1 MVTEC
6 PALQEATI
14 LIADDDPSVR
24 ELLET
29 VLRKDGCRVLTASD
43 GQQAVAAASRQKVDV
58 VLLDL
63 RMPRL
68 SGLEALQ
75 RLLEVDERVVVIVLT
90 GYGALDTAREA
101 MRLGAYDYV
110 TKPFDITFLEEVIAD
125 SLSLKQEIALGGE
138 Q

>member
-6 PALQEATI
+6 PVLQGASI
-14 LIADDDPSVR
+14 LIADDDPSVCKF
-24 ELLET
+24 LET
-29 VLRKDGCRVLTASD
+29 ALSKEGCRVLTASD

-75 RLLEVDERVVVIVLT
+75 RLLEVDERMVVIVLT

-110 TKPFDITFLEEVIAD
+110 TKPFDIAFLEEVIAD
-125 SLSLKQEIALGGE
+125 SLSLEQEIALGRE

>member
-6 PALQEATI
+6 PVLQGASI

-24 ELLET
+24 EFLET
-29 VLRKDGCRVLTASD
+29 VLRKEGCRVLTASD

-63 RMPRL
+63 RMPGV

-110 TKPFDITFLEEVIAD
+110 TKPFDIDFLEEVIAD
-125 SLSLKQEIALGGE
+125 SLSLKQEIALDRE

>member
-6 PALQEATI
+6 PVLQGASI

-24 ELLET
+24 EFLET
-29 VLRKDGCRVLTASD
+29 VLRKEGCRVLTASD

-63 RMPRL
+63 RMPGV

-110 TKPFDITFLEEVIAD
+110 TKPFDPAFLEEVIAD
-125 SLSLKQEIALGGE
+125 SLSLKQEIALDRE